1 MVQSIL
7 LEGLIT
13 EPDDWWFPSQGE
25 FDCLAELATAT
36 DATNV
41 VAAMSSDRP
50 WNLVTVG
57 SWWAGPVPAQ
67 ATTALQ

>member
-1 MVQSIL
+1 MAQSIL

-50 WNLVTVG
+50 WNLVTIG
-57 SWWAGPVPAQ
+57 S
-67 ATTALQ
+67 